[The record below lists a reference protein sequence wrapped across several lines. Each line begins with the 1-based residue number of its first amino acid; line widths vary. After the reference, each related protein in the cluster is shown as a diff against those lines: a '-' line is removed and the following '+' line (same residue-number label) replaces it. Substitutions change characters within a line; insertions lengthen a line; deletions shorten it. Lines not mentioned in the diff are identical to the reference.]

1 MKKLLVAGGLLALL
15 LAPSWSQE
23 PSQPKPIISEEM
35 VRIISAK
42 AYSKLLLQAYEKG
55 WRYPRS
61 QIEKGFKRH
70 FEELKLQLVA
80 QGYAIISQ
88 DAEEDLNARPLPRD
102 L

>member
-1 MKKLLVAGGLLALL
+1 MKKLLATAGLLALL

-23 PSQPKPIISEEM
+23 ASRPKPIISEEL
-35 VRIISAK
+35 VRVISAR

-70 FEELKLQLVA
+70 FEELKLQLIA
-80 QGYAIISQ
+80 QGYTIVSE
-88 DAEEDLNARPLPRD
+88 DAEEDLDARPPEREL
-102 L
+102 